1 MFGVIDWNVSVM
13 RHPVELE
20 FNTDSVGE
28 VREEC
33 MGLELAH
40 PGSLNRLEMLP
51 NLLGSFDI
59 HRFVVRVGCGCR
71 DCLISCLA
79 VSNKFH
85 GCCLFLWS
93 QRACGIMELDFLV

>member
-1 MFGVIDWNVSVM
+1 MKLVECCSCWANCTGLVRCVRMFGVIDWNVSVM

-40 PGSLNRLEMLP
+40 PGSLNRLEMLQ
-51 NLLGSFDI
+51 S
-59 HRFVVRVGCGCR
+59 
-71 DCLISCLA
+71 A
-79 VSNKFH
+79 
-85 GCCLFLWS
+85 
-93 QRACGIMELDFLV
+93 GII